1 MKLLKWFFTIAVIA
15 IVVVML
21 IWLLGISGIVASIA
35 WSLLVLIVSNY
46 DRAVQISSHLLTL
59 FRKFSFWAE
68 KRKVANYL
76 QGTISLCARK
86 VNEERENLLPH
97 GVRIKFVEPT
107 ERDVFLKEGKVVVY
121 MESSYN
127 EARNLARATMLYVA
141 EDLIRN
147 SRRFVDEA
155 VIKSADFVVARKM
168 LMFDRKLDA
177 LRCLNE
183 EFITPKITKTP
194 AIEPYI
200 LFMER
205 MDMQG
210 TFTRILLNEFSNL
223 DGRLPPTPSS
233 PQAEVETIEF
243 TEMMK
248 EFTEKEPGVDV
259 YPDQL
264 GQVIRTTIMPIKRRG
279 VEANPVPYI
288 AYAGGCLNEQI
299 FTLYVVARGANVAL
313 AQWVVQEIEKRR
325 WYVKQKEYLYKIV
338 DQRGSVPAYVA
349 VLAIHSSKLKEPT
362 AT

>member
-1 MKLLKWFFTIAVIA
+1 MKPLRWLSTITVIA
-15 IVVVML
+15 IVVVVL
-21 IWLLGISGIVASIA
+21 ILVLGISGVVASIV

-46 DRAVQISSHLLTL
+46 DRAVQISSDLLTL
-59 FRKFSFWAE
+59 FRKFWFWAE

-76 QGTISLCARK
+76 QGTIGLCASK

-97 GVRIKFVEPT
+97 GVKIKFVQPT
-107 ERDVFLKEGKVVVY
+107 ERDVFLKEGKVVVF
-121 MESSYN
+121 MESSYS

-155 VIKSADFVVARKM
+155 VMKSADFVTARKM

-183 EFITPKITKTP
+183 EFIRPEMTKTP
-194 AIEPYI
+194 SIESYV
-200 LFMER
+200 LSMER
-205 MDMQG
+205 MDTQG
-210 TFTRILLNEFSNL
+210 VFTRILLNEFSNL
-223 DGRLPPTPSS
+223 DGRLPPTPSN
-233 PQAEVETIEF
+233 PQAEVETVEF
-243 TEMMK
+243 AEMMK
-248 EFTEKEPGVDV
+248 EFIEKEPGVDV

-264 GQVIRTTIMPIKRRG
+264 GQVIRAIIVPIKRRG
-279 VEANPVPYI
+279 VKADPVPYI
-288 AYAGGCLNEQI
+288 TYAGSCLNEQI

-338 DQRGSVPAYVA
+338 NKRGSVPAYVA
-349 VLAIHSSKLKEPT
+349 VLAIHSSKLKE
-362 AT
+362 ATET